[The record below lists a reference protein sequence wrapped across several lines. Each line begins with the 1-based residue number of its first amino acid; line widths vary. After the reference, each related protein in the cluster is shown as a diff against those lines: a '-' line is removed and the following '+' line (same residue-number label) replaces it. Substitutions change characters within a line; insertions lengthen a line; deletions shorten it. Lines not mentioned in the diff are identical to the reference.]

1 MASAKR
7 TPRVSR
13 ISRGRTVAYARKQKS
28 TTGGEADGAE
38 QPASDVAAAGADD
51 AAGTPDAAATGADDT
66 LAASDAPPASPDG
79 TASPSAAPAAA
90 PSAPGAD
97 ASAASPAS
105 IEPPSGPPESAATTT
120 TAARTDATAPEEPR
134 DATRGGVNG
143 PALPGER
150 GREGPLSIDEPVE
163 PVQARVTTDRMP
175 TGASIG
181 APPAMPAAASTPSP
195 AGAAED
201 PTRLPGPREIPDGHP
216 DDPAAPPGRV
226 PRGDSRSLRRRIDR
240 HEFALVYRSQT
251 YVISRVGVVGT
262 RGQWRVVEYPTPSM
276 ASHAYAKEC
285 SRFVSDGFSD
295 YRE

>member
-13 ISRGRTVAYARKQKS
+13 ISRGQTVAYARKQKP

-38 QPASDVAAAGADD
+38 EPASAAGADAAVATAATSDAGAD
-51 AAGTPDAAATGADDT
+51 AASATAATSDAGDDAAVATAAISDAGADAASASAARPDAAATPPA
-66 LAASDAPPASPDG
+66 AASSDGPTPPSATAPPA
-79 TASPSAAPAAA
+79 
-90 PSAPGAD
+90 GAT
-97 ASAASPAS
+97 
-105 IEPPSGPPESAATTT
+105 PP
-120 TAARTDATAPEEPR
+120 
-134 DATRGGVNG
+134 
-143 PALPGER
+143 
-150 GREGPLSIDEPVE
+150 DEPVE
-163 PVQARVTTDRMP
+163 PVRARLTTDRMP
-175 TGASIG
+175 TGVSIG
-181 APPAMPAAASTPSP
+181 APPAMPAAASTPST
-195 AGAAED
+195 AGSAED

-226 PRGDSRSLRRRIDR
+226 PPGDSRSLRRRVDR
-240 HEFALVYRSQT
+240 HEFALVYRIQT